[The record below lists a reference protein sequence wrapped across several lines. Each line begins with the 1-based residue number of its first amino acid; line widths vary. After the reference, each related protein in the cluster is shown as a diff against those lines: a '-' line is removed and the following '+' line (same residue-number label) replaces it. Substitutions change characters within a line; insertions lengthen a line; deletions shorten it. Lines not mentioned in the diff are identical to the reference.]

1 MYNRFDMLL
10 AVSPVMADVNK
21 NSLINFIPEEKISF
35 VLNSL
40 DLDKLYGDDVISTE
54 KRNVNIRKVNF
65 EIDLIDKQDVIVWET
80 YKQEFSKRIP
90 YKKDMKIKAIAYAKY
105 KNNELYKILMDDIYV
120 GWVEAEKFVKN
131 YPTIVSKEPYKS
143 YG

>member
-1 MYNRFDMLL
+1 MLL

-90 YKKDMKIKAIAYAKY
+90 YKKI
-105 KNNELYKILMDDIYV
+105 
-120 GWVEAEKFVKN
+120 
-131 YPTIVSKEPYKS
+131 
-143 YG
+143 

>member
-1 MYNRFDMLL
+1 MNADRQKIVNGKQVHYKSLGQLFSVYNRFDMLL

-54 KRNVNIRKVNF
+54 K
-65 EIDLIDKQDVIVWET
+65 EMST
-80 YKQEFSKRIP
+80 
-90 YKKDMKIKAIAYAKY
+90 
-105 KNNELYKILMDDIYV
+105 
-120 GWVEAEKFVKN
+120 
-131 YPTIVSKEPYKS
+131 
-143 YG
+143 